1 MPCATPSNVPAVCAV
16 LSAPR
21 MGTYLAAAG
30 GDQTRAVELYGW
42 NARISSALMLPAH
55 FAEVS
60 TRNAVD
66 DALTAKYG
74 SLWPWNATFEQSLPD
89 SGGPAFNARRNLR
102 SVRAVERS
110 TGKVIA
116 ELKFVFWQTMFT
128 ARHDQ
133 RLWNRQIAALF
144 PHADTDNPQQLRA
157 RIYDDLETIRRLRN
171 RIAHHEPIF
180 ARDLADDLAKMVDLC
195 RIRSAETARW
205 VRTLEDV
212 TATLAERP

>member
-74 SLWPWNATFEQSLPD
+74 SLGPWNATFEQSLPD

-144 PHADTDNPQQLRA
+144 PHADTDSPQQLRA